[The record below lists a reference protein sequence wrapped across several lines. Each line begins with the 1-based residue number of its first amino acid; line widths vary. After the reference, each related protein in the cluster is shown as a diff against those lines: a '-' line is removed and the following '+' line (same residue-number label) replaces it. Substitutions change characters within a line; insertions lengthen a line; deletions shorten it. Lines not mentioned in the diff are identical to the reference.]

1 MNELTKKLQQV
12 MVPKAALIA
21 YEYSD
26 GRYGHGTYYLELHP
40 INDRGRME
48 AAVPVTYEFMDS
60 LVEYY
65 TDNRQDVPHGKIP
78 ANMLWCDT
86 RKGHERYIWYNPPGK
101 RQMFFSE
108 RLNIPDGTFHVPG
121 VICKYSI
128 NSLVYWVTYVHN
140 VVYSFYRSMIY
151 CYINS
156 TQRCA
161 GSIVIDIIPTNGADK
176 RKFFPFAPYFPVT
189 NVIKRYFYPY
199 FPAIIGIK
207 GYSFPYF
214 PYLSGIM
221 KIKTALYSLFSR
233 LDWHKTVV
241 FPCLGEIYEGI
252 RSLSW
257 EIPVT

>member
-1 MNELTKKLQQV
+1 MQNVIGLPIVKAEKYGRKLWQNKKTDRPVGFSVSLCIF
-12 MVPKAALIA
+12 AT
-21 YEYSD
+21 
-26 GRYGHGTYYLELHP
+26 GRHPDREYGH
-40 INDRGRME
+40 
-48 AAVPVTYEFMDS
+48 
-60 LVEYY
+60 
-65 TDNRQDVPHGKIP
+65 
-78 ANMLWCDT
+78 W
-86 RKGHERYIWYNPPGK
+86 RKNEIQRIEITLKTIEVWN
-101 RQMFFSE
+101 E
-108 RLNIPDGTFHVPG
+108 WT
-121 VICKYSI
+121 VIFCCWQPRCAFYRKYSI